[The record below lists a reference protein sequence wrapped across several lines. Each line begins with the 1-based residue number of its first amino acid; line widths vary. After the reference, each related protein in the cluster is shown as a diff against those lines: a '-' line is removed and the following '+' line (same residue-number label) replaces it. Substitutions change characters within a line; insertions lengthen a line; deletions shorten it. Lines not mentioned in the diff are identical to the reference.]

1 MLLRHVSMLRYRPT
15 VLRESWTSRP
25 CWEAAMGTG
34 VRSCCRAIHR
44 RSPGN
49 AGKSHTKHLIMRT
62 CEASAFD
69 AADLVAESIA

>member
-1 MLLRHVSMLRYRPT
+1 
-15 VLRESWTSRP
+15 
-25 CWEAAMGTG
+25 MGTG